1 MLELVIN
8 RGIPGSGKSTYANA
22 WVNAANGRVRSNRD
36 DIRFAGYGTYFGPP
50 IDEEVVT
57 RIQHA
62 GIRAALSAGV
72 SVIVDDCNI
81 EMKYIKTLAHIG
93 YEYDAHVSINLV
105 DVPLNVALERN
116 AKRDRVVPEKVI
128 RSMHSRLQGLKD
140 VQLPEKPILRPY
152 TNDMPNKEDAI
163 LVDIDGTLAKM
174 VNRGPFEWK
183 RVGEDEVVPIVAE
196 VVRMFY
202 VMGYKI
208 IIMSGRDSVCR
219 EETTEWLDRHDIPW
233 NALFMRAEN
242 DMRKDNIVKHE
253 LFWAHVA
260 NFYNVR
266 TVLDDRDQVVKMWRD
281 IGLTVF
287 QVAPGAF

>member
-81 EMKYIKTLAHIG
+81 EMKYIKALAHIG

-208 IIMSGRDSVCR
+208 IVMSGRDSVCR

-260 NFYNVR
+260 NFYNVH